1 MSNHLTGESFF
12 LAFNKNMVLKLLS
25 FLKTDDNSQMLASPF
40 ILHHLYRARSPSA
53 TDRSA
58 SYNSQ
63 AHGLEHRASGGRGLR
78 NPPAH
83 GEGGTGAGE
92 EPSSGRRQPA
102 RLGQREQPRCGD
114 RPPGAASRRPSLPPV
129 AARPM
134 RASPHLQKRS
144 ARGRAQAGGSQADP
158 GSAPGRLRARP
169 QLPASQPWPS
179 PAAPPAPPRRPLSG
193 NRTRDPAR
201 ALPGA
206 AGGGARTHHRGGH
219 EAAAGA
225 EGPSRREA
233 GGGSA
238 LRSTAATSGHAPPE
252 RFRPAARCL

>member
-1 MSNHLTGESFF
+1 
-12 LAFNKNMVLKLLS
+12 
-25 FLKTDDNSQMLASPF
+25 MLASPF

-83 GEGGTGAGE
+83 GEGGTEAGE

-193 NRTRDPAR
+193 NRTRDSAR

-206 AGGGARTHHRGGH
+206 AGGARGLTTEAAMRRQQARRAPPGARRAAEVRCDQRPPLPATLHQSASGLPLAACR
-219 EAAAGA
+219 AAGSRL
-225 EGPSRREA
+225 GPFLPA
-233 GGGSA
+233 SA
-238 LRSTAATSGHAPPE
+238 VTAV
-252 RFRPAARCL
+252 